1 MELDYIDQV
10 NSFGESFVRLYGF
23 NKAESLLL
31 SQTIVDWLNSAE
43 PKLNLGSLEFITP
56 RNCNLVLCKAPEN
69 DGILSQDDST
79 FYCLLNAD
87 GYKDL
92 LQALAPFTTKE
103 TKGFAYLYDIDTPID
118 LLYSPAGTW

>member
-23 NKAESLLL
+23 DKAESLLL
-31 SQTIVDWLNSAE
+31 SQTIVDWLNSAD
-43 PKLNLGSLEFITP
+43 PRLNLGNLEFVTP
-56 RNCNLVLCKAPEN
+56 RNCNLVLCKAEDN

-92 LQALAPFTTKE
+92 LHALAPFTTKE